1 MADMTIVGF
10 LLVIVGV
17 MFDHVAEAQKDE
29 SESIELDLRK
39 GQVYG
44 WSNYI
49 TVLTGPSYGSRAD
62 CDSQAVVRVDFS
74 GPYKSARFVLQYNDQ
89 PRLWT
94 FDVSDSPAADGYG
107 GDPGLTSNMA
117 ETQIFNKQMR
127 VYSNNLPGYM
137 DATIDGDLLIRIE
150 DDIIDRNS
158 RLSLEISDERLEW
171 NRIGSKKKGYI
182 NSQFLYTLSGQRPMY
197 GEVDYYIYAGFNRV
211 PAGTFRSGSG
221 LCKASVI
228 LLKAKDVDECMEGTH
243 DCHPNAT
250 CSNTP
255 KSFRC
260 QCRQG
265 YVGNGRHC
273 EDEDECAVNN
283 GGCVH
288 ECTNTQGN
296 YRCDCYDGFMLHDDG
311 HNCIDVDECA
321 VNRGGCQQICLN
333 NMGSYECRCSADFVL
348 SDNGHTCIS
357 NKGSGNCK
365 KQEHGCAHICQ
376 ETNRG
381 TICQCR
387 PGFELAP
394 NRKDCIVTCSH
405 GNGGCQ
411 HECQD
416 TDNGPV
422 CTCHLNYLLA
432 SDGKTC
438 IGESETCA
446 VNNGGCDRQ
455 CKDTQSGVRCSCPDG
470 FTLQPD
476 GKKCLDVDECRIG
489 NGGCDHDCRNTVG
502 SFTCSCHKGYKLLTN
517 ERTCIDIDECSINGT
532 CDHTCENTP
541 GSFWCYCNQGY
552 QAYGITH
559 CGDIDECSINNG
571 GCHHTCKNYLGHY
584 ECSCRAGYKLH
595 PNKKDCIEAEMCI
608 PLKAPAK
615 AVLTCN
621 KVGDKE
627 TCGLTCKTSAHF
639 SSESEDTYTY
649 SCGSDTEFEWT
660 HEKVNATMP
669 SCSEH
674 VNAPSLKRKA
684 QFKFSAD
691 KCRLRRRHRERFQD
705 NFSRA
710 LSTHELSSLTG
721 LSYSEIE
728 QRRYPCTELC
738 QVNYVNLRC
747 GNRPTRTRRAKKRRG
762 RRRKGRRREVEG
774 QSGSVIVAEFE
785 LQMNPEEPTDKCD
798 VNCVRRRTEKKLR
811 RTVNTLRKSINREQF
826 FVRFAGTDYEV
837 MRRSLKADRGVES
850 ICTLGQIMVGDKCIS
865 CSVGSYFK
873 MESGRCEKCPSGT
886 YQDEEGQLTCQPCP
900 SEGSRSAT
908 GIVGA
913 RNITECGVLY
923 HTILGQCSPGHFSWD
938 GFVPC
943 IPCELGTFQPDPG
956 RTSCFSCGGG
966 VGTISDGATS
976 FEHCIVR
983 ESCSAGQYYN
993 VQAGQCHR
1001 CPHGFYQPRAGQN
1014 FCVRCPGNTTT
1025 DFDGSTNE
1033 NECKDRTCGGEIGDF
1048 MGYIQSPNYPGNYP
1062 SNVECTWHIVP
1073 PKGRRI
1079 LVVVPEIYLPAKDDC
1094 GDVLVMRKGASPYSV
1109 TTYET
1114 CQTYDRPIAFTSRSR
1129 KLWIQFKS
1137 NGANSQKGFQVPYVT
1152 YDENYQDLIEDIVR
1166 DGRLYASDHHQE
1178 ILKDKKLVQALFEV
1192 IAQPRNYFKY
1202 SSAESTAMFPRSFI
1216 KLLRSK
1222 VTRFFRPF

>member
-1 MADMTIVGF
+1 MAKCEAPPVNMADTSVSG
-10 LLVIVGV
+10 
-17 MFDHVAEAQKDE
+17 H
-29 SESIELDLRK
+29 DLRERERE
-39 GQVYG
+39 
-44 WSNYI
+44 
-49 TVLTGPSYGSRAD
+49 RAD
-62 CDSQAVVRVDFS
+62 GETYLKTALFI
-74 GPYKSARFVLQYNDQ
+74 
-89 PRLWT
+89 WT
-94 FDVSDSPAADGYG
+94 LRESY
-107 GDPGLTSNMA
+107 
-117 ETQIFNKQMR
+117 Q
-127 VYSNNLPGYM
+127 
-137 DATIDGDLLIRIE
+137 
-150 DDIIDRNS
+150 
-158 RLSLEISDERLEW
+158 
-171 NRIGSKKKGYI
+171 
-182 NSQFLYTLSGQRPMY
+182 
-197 GEVDYYIYAGFNRV
+197 
-211 PAGTFRSGSG
+211 
-221 LCKASVI
+221 
-228 LLKAKDVDECMEGTH
+228 DVDECMEGTH

-357 NKGSGNCK
+357 NKGNCK

-438 IGESETCA
+438 IGES
-446 VNNGGCDRQ
+446 
-455 CKDTQSGVRCSCPDG
+455 
-470 FTLQPD
+470 
-476 GKKCLDVDECRIG
+476 DVDECRIG

-669 SCSEH
+669 SCSE
-674 VNAPSLKRKA
+674 
-684 QFKFSAD
+684 
-691 KCRLRRRHRERFQD
+691 
-705 NFSRA
+705 
-710 LSTHELSSLTG
+710 
-721 LSYSEIE
+721 

-850 ICTLGQIMVGDKCIS
+850 ICTLGQIMVGDKCI
-865 CSVGSYFK
+865 
-873 MESGRCEKCPSGT
+873 
-886 YQDEEGQLTCQPCP
+886 
-900 SEGSRSAT
+900 
-908 GIVGA
+908 
-913 RNITECGVLY
+913 LY

-1094 GDVLVMRKGASPYSV
+1094 GDVLVMRKGESCSAGQYYNVQAGQCHRCPHGFYQPRAGQNFCVRCPGNTTTDFDGSTNENECKDRTCGGEIGDFMGYIQSPNYPGNYPSNVECTWHIVPPKGRRILVVVPEIYLPAKDDCGDVLVMRKGASPYSV

-1152 YDENYQDLIEDIVR
+1152 YDGAGAVIHTHSKAAVMVTLLNPGKEFRITHQQMIKGIRRGKSGGNYRYFDELAVPIMENTPEEND
-1166 DGRLYASDHHQE
+1166 
-1178 ILKDKKLVQALFEV
+1178 LKDRMVRAMEEYPESCAVLVRRHGVYVWGDTWEKAKSMCECYDYLFDV
-1192 IAQPRNYFKY
+1192 AVQMRQFGLDPAQKPDPAVEKG
-1202 SSAESTAMFPRSFI
+1202 I
-1216 KLLRSK
+1216 
-1222 VTRFFRPF
+1222 V